1 MIVKYNRKSVA
12 SQDVRRKIFHGNGL
26 EKMGVFHGRVEKN
39 GTCIWG
45 LSPSSATKMTRD
57 FHTRS

>member
-1 MIVKYNRKSVA
+1 MIVEYSRKSGA
-12 SQDVRRKIFHGNGL
+12 SQEVRRKIFHGNGL
-26 EKMGVFHGRVEKN
+26 EIDGVFHGEVEKN